1 MTSKA
6 LLGCYAFP
14 SHVGLHHPGYG
25 LGVEVPTL
33 REALGA
39 LLPDLAYAP
48 GCEVTG
54 HDRDGFAGAVALAAD
69 SDVCVVAVGD
79 RPGMFGRGTTGEGSD
94 ADDLRLPGVQAE
106 LLDAVLAAGTP
117 VVVVVLAGRP
127 YVLGAAAASRGAAA
141 VVYAFLAGQRGAQAV
156 AEVLTGVVN
165 PSGRLPVSVP
175 SHSGGLPATYLSPKL
190 GHRSEVSSVDTT
202 PAFPFGHGLT
212 YTTFEWSDAA
222 VVGDPVVGDAT
233 PAATAELPPG
243 RWTARRP
250 SG

>member
-1 MTSKA
+1 MA
-6 LLGCYAFP
+6 LLGCYSFP
-14 SHVGLHHPGYG
+14 SHVGHHHPGFG

-48 GCEVTG
+48 GGAVTG
-54 HDRDGFAGAVALAAD
+54 DDRDGFAEAVALAAD

-117 VVVVVLAGRP
+117 VVVVRAGRP
-127 YVLGAAAASRGAAA
+127 ALRARRGGRRRRGGRLRLPGRPARRPGGGRGADRRGEPVRAAAGKR
-141 VVYAFLAGQRGAQAV
+141 AQSLWRPARHLPV
-156 AEVLTGVVN
+156 AEARLPLRGLVGGHH
-165 PSGRLPVSVP
+165 SRLPVRARPDLHDVRVVRRAQR
-175 SHSGGLPATYLSPKL
+175 PALRRQKP
-190 GHRSEVSSVDTT
+190 
-202 PAFPFGHGLT
+202 
-212 YTTFEWSDAA
+212 
-222 VVGDPVVGDAT
+222 
-233 PAATAELPPG
+233 PPG